1 MFTYLFNFF
10 KVFVLICVLQQGNVE
25 TEDIILIKDED
36 DVGECEA
43 AAGED
48 VHLFVNKCSIK

>member
-1 MFTYLFNFF
+1 M
-10 KVFVLICVLQQGNVE
+10 LICVLQQKDVE
-25 TEDIILIKDED
+25 TEDVILIKDED

-48 VHLFVNKCSIK
+48 QVMF